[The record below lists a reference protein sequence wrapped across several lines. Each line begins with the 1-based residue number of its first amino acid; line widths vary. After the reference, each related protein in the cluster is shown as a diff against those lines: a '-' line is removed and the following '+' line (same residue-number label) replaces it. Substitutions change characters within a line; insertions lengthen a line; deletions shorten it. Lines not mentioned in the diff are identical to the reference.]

1 VNPSSQHRA
10 HVYKGRAISGV
21 KWTTAS
27 TALSTG
33 FYLVQTVVL
42 ARLLEPRDFGL
53 MAMAVVVIS
62 IAMAYADMGLSSAI
76 VQRQHCSEN
85 ELSSLYWLNI
95 LAGILVFSVIFAL
108 SPVIAYFFHEPRV
121 TRMVQLCALTFVIAP
136 IGQQY
141 QLLLQKELHFRPL
154 AIVEVAGRGSGT
166 AVAIG
171 LALAG
176 AGVYSLVFGQLAT
189 SAASSLL
196 LMLRGHRIYRPH
208 LHFAWAD
215 VRSYMRFG
223 LYQMGERAINTLH
236 DNLDKIIIGAWLHAE
251 VLGFYNFAWN
261 LATLPINR
269 INPIITRTAFPLFS
283 RLQEDG
289 ALLSRG
295 YFKLLR
301 LLSIVNFPLFLGLC
315 GVSSLAVP
323 IIFGEKW
330 IPAVPLIQIFCLFA
344 VGYSIGNPVG
354 SLVLAK
360 GRADLGFWWNVVVSA
375 IQAVAIALSA
385 WRSGVM
391 GVAWTLLVLQVL
403 YFPASY
409 YFLVRPVLGRCW
421 RQYVASV
428 APALIASLVMLGTL
442 KVALFLFPALA
453 HASCWGLALMISLGC
468 IVYFLAGF
476 ALFRGEIRELV
487 ALALRR
493 ERKGAEQQENYLS
506 PALGPNGTIVFAS
519 AGVPELPDAK

>member
-1 VNPSSQHRA
+1 VNASPQHRA
-10 HVYKGRAISGV
+10 HIYKSRAISGV

-33 FYLVQTVVL
+33 FYLLQTVVL

-53 MAMAVVVIS
+53 MAMAVVAIS
-62 IAMAYADMGLSSAI
+62 IAMAYVDMGLSSAV

-95 LAGILVFSVIFAL
+95 LAGILVFSVIFVL
-108 SPVIAYFFHEPRV
+108 SPVIAHFFHEPRV
-121 TRMVQLCALTFVIAP
+121 TRLIQLCALTFVIAP

-141 QLLLQKELHFRPL
+141 QLLLQKELLFQPL
-154 AIVEVAGRGSGT
+154 AIIEVVGRGSGT

-176 AGVYSLVFGQLAT
+176 TGVYSLVFGQLTT
-189 SAASSLL
+189 SAFSSLL
-196 LMLRGHRIYRPH
+196 LMLRGHRIYRPR

-215 VRSYMRFG
+215 VQSYMGFG

-251 VLGFYNFAWN
+251 ALGFYNFAWN
-261 LATLPINR
+261 LATLPISR
-269 INPIITRTAFPLFS
+269 ISPILTRTAFPLFS
-283 RLQEDG
+283 RLQEDT

-295 YFKLLR
+295 YFRLLR
-301 LLSIVNFPLFLGLC
+301 LLSIVSFPLFMGLC
-315 GVSSLAVP
+315 GVASLGVPAV
-323 IIFGEKW
+323 FGDKW
-330 IPAVPLIQIFCLFA
+330 IPAIPLVQIFCLFA
-344 VGYSIGNPVG
+344 IGYSIGNPIG

-375 IQAVAIALSA
+375 IQAIAIALSA
-385 WRSGVM
+385 WRGGVL
-391 GVAWTLLVLQVL
+391 GVAWTLLVLQIL
-403 YFPASY
+403 YFPGAY

-453 HASCWGLALMISLGC
+453 HARYWGLALMISLGC

-476 ALFRGEIRELV
+476 ALFRGDLRDLV

-493 ERKGAEQQENYLS
+493 ERNSAEQQENYLS
-506 PALGPNGTIVFAS
+506 PASGPNGSIVFAN
-519 AGVPELPDAK
+519 AGVPGLPDDK